1 MQELI
6 DTLWATAAVLVSTAA
21 TVAVTYLRAW
31 LTRQTERI
39 HSDAIRARLQE
50 AKDVVQTAFMATAGP
65 VYAKL
70 KAATADG
77 RLTADERTELK
88 LLVYETAMS
97 LRSKKFWQMVTE
109 ENDVAHLQSWIARL
123 TDAELTDRGLTVNTS
138 QTTSD
143 DSEDV
148 KP

>member
-31 LTRQTERI
+31 LARQTECI

-50 AKDVVQTAFMATAGP
+50 AQNVVSTALVATTGP
-65 VYAKL
+65 VRKRIDT
-70 KAATADG
+70 ATSDG
-77 RLTADERTELK
+77 RLTPDEIAEIK

-97 LRSKKFWQMVTE
+97 LRSKRFWEMVCE
-109 ENDVAHLQSWIARL
+109 ENDVKHLQSWIARL
-123 TDAELTDRGLTVNTS
+123 TDAELGWSHLDATTLNS
-138 QTTSD
+138 QPAKT
-143 DSEDV
+143 EEP
-148 KP
+148 KA